1 MEDVPF
7 DFRHH
12 KPKPKNL
19 FPEEWKMTE
28 ERAAKLEAGRKAV
41 RDREFER
48 RSGSEVVEGTKV
60 IEAMLAAPKEK
71 REKEKAPVMMVA
83 GMEQKGGNQKR
94 RIMKKQ

>member
-1 MEDVPF
+1 
-7 DFRHH
+7 
-12 KPKPKNL
+12 
-19 FPEEWKMTE
+19 MTE

-48 RSGSEVVEGTKV
+48 SSTGEVVEGTKV
-60 IEAMLAAPKEK
+60 IEAMLASPKEK

>member
-12 KPKPKNL
+12 KPKPRHL

-28 ERAAKLEAGRKAV
+28 ERRAKLEAGRKQV

-48 RSGSEVVEGTKV
+48 RSGGEVVEGTKV
-60 IEAMLAAPKEK
+60 IEAMLAAPKVS